1 MHNSPANLR
10 FLFALLTHEGAPAAK
25 LWESFRQNFSRDYL
39 PYNHDYDSAPT
50 LAIEQAFQS
59 CLNTIDEILASFGLS
74 NTAVGL
80 LPAHERP
87 AADESEQEHFA
98 PQRQAL
104 RSKAAAAFQQF
115 NDQQK
120 QIYTDVLQS
129 ILSPSPHA
137 LHLIQGRAGRG
148 KTFLL
153 QAIINNLRG
162 HGHLLIICGATGLS
176 AATFDRGTTVHKRF
190 AIPVIEQGTETEA
203 VLQSTMRANSPNARF
218 IRAATAIVID
228 ELWSLPRAVI
238 EAVDRLLRSLLDDS
252 KPFGGKPLIGVG
264 DPRQTAPVT
273 TENTKQAT
281 LENSF
286 ITSEL
291 LSNFTIHELET
302 SQRQSRDPDFSAWI
316 DLIGDGSTLSTV
328 DLGEMF
334 DITVMPE
341 DAMDF
346 LFPPDVLIRP
356 ARAVERCMLSPLNS
370 TVDSFNNIILQR
382 LSSEIHTKDARDTIK
397 DGENANELDVQA
409 ALETLALIPH
419 VGVPHRTLLLKDG
432 QLCSIMRNLNVER
445 GLVKHARVSIE
456 RIYQRSIK
464 VKLLSS
470 GMTYLLP
477 RINFTFQPKSSPFV
491 IHRCQ
496 FPLRAAYATT
506 FHGCQGL
513 TLSRTVIDCGT
524 PIFAHG
530 QRYAAISRTR
540 ARTDT
545 RIYVPAGT
553 TSIVN
558 NIVYPE
564 LTTFSSSGP
573 AS

>member
-1 MHNSPANLR
+1 
-10 FLFALLTHEGAPAAK
+10 
-25 LWESFRQNFSRDYL
+25 
-39 PYNHDYDSAPT
+39 
-50 LAIEQAFQS
+50 
-59 CLNTIDEILASFGLS
+59 
-74 NTAVGL
+74 
-80 LPAHERP
+80 
-87 AADESEQEHFA
+87 
-98 PQRQAL
+98 
-104 RSKAAAAFQQF
+104 
-115 NDQQK
+115 
-120 QIYTDVLQS
+120 
-129 ILSPSPHA
+129 
-137 LHLIQGRAGRG
+137 
-148 KTFLL
+148 
-153 QAIINNLRG
+153 
-162 HGHLLIICGATGLS
+162 
-176 AATFDRGTTVHKRF
+176 
-190 AIPVIEQGTETEA
+190 
-203 VLQSTMRANSPNARF
+203 
-218 IRAATAIVID
+218 
-228 ELWSLPRAVI
+228 
-238 EAVDRLLRSLLDDS
+238 
-252 KPFGGKPLIGVG
+252 
-264 DPRQTAPVT
+264 
-273 TENTKQAT
+273 
-281 LENSF
+281 
-286 ITSEL
+286 
-291 LSNFTIHELET
+291 
-302 SQRQSRDPDFSAWI
+302 
-316 DLIGDGSTLSTV
+316 
-328 DLGEMF
+328 MF

-382 LSSEIHTKDARDTIK
+382 LSSEIRPCMPHPLDAYNHTLTILFPLLADTKDARDTIK

-573 AS
+573 ASDSGPPADTDMPAA